1 MPPEDDQNPN
11 EQEINI
17 DIGTH
22 GYSEEDLDQFG
33 TEQTISEIL
42 DAHESTPDD
51 YEQEEDGFFEDGFF
65 EILARNEQ
73 RARENTQNPTNE
85 IPLAENKVT
94 KKKLTD
100 PQKYFRHALN
110 INVKQ
115 ERPEDPSK
123 EDELTYEITIQL
135 KVQEQPKEMTA
146 TENDFGP
153 RLLFTASNGWRII
166 THSCVR
172 ILPREK
178 EIHIIGRLKGIGSR
192 EDSYVFITGCPFPA
206 VVHNIQ
212 EALMEFAEFANGED
226 VRIPNPNQS
235 RYDAL
240 EIED

>member
-1 MPPEDDQNPN
+1 MPPENDQNTN

-17 DIGTH
+17 NAGMH

-33 TEQTISEIL
+33 TEQIISEIL
-42 DAHESTPDD
+42 DAYGSTPDD
-51 YEQEEDGFFEDGFF
+51 YELEEDGFF

-100 PQKYFRHALN
+100 PQKYFRHSLN
-110 INVKQ
+110 INVEQ

-153 RLLFTASNGWRII
+153 RLLFTASNGWKFI

-172 ILPREK
+172 ILPIEK

-212 EALMEFAEFANGED
+212 EALYEFAEFANKKN
-226 VRIPNPNQS
+226 VKTPNPNQS